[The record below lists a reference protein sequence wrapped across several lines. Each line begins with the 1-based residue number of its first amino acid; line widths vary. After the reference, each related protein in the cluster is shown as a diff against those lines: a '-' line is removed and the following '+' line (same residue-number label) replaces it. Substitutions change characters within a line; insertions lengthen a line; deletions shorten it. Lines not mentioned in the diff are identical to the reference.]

1 VTGRRGPTVQAGRGL
16 TKAWNQ
22 PAPEALH
29 GASDAMNA
37 SAPSASVHP
46 GTVPPGPARPAPAL
60 AALRDHCQF
69 FAGFLRRP
77 WTVGAVAPSSGRL
90 ARAIV
95 RRLPLRQADTVVELG
110 AGTGAITRQILAHLR
125 PDTAFITLELDAR
138 HVARLRRRH
147 PGLQIQRASA
157 EHLGAVLARC
167 GRRTADCIV
176 SGLPWGNMSRRA
188 QQRIMREI
196 LAALRPGGR
205 FCGFG
210 YVHASWYPS
219 SRAFR
224 RMLEQNFRRVA
235 FSPIIWRNLPPAFVY
250 SCQ

>member
-1 VTGRRGPTVQAGRGL
+1 MNGSTHPTSSYPV
-16 TKAWNQ
+16 
-22 PAPEALH
+22 
-29 GASDAMNA
+29 
-37 SAPSASVHP
+37 SAYPGSASS
-46 GTVPPGPARPAPAL
+46 GFTL
-60 AALRDHCQF
+60 AAVRDHWQF

-77 WTVGAVAPSSGRL
+77 WTVGAVAPSSHRL

-95 RRLPLRQADTVVELG
+95 RRLPLRRAGTVVELG
-110 AGTGAITRQILAHLR
+110 AGTGAITRQILARVGPH
-125 PDTAFITLELDAR
+125 TAFIPLELDAH
-138 HVARLRRRH
+138 HVALLRQRH

-167 GRRTADCIV
+167 GRPKADCIV
-176 SGLPWGNMSRRA
+176 SGLPWGNMSRQA

-196 LAALRPGGR
+196 LATLRPGGR

-224 RMLEQNFRRVA
+224 EMLERNFPRVA
-235 FSPIIWRNLPPAFVY
+235 ISPIIWRNLPPAFIY
-250 SCQ
+250 TCR